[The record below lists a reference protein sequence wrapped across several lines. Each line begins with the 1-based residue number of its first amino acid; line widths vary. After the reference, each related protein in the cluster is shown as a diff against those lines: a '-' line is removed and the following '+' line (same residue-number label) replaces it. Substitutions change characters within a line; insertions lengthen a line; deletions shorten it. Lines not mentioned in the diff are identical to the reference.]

1 MMMRKRSCLVVVF
14 FFFAIVLFLSAS
26 TTKIFL
32 VSAVHSD
39 DDEKNDDEGK
49 TKEKEESWQDKDRD
63 EYGLPI
69 CHDETLRRSPLRRA
83 TGGEIAAKMSQAKR
97 YVDGHVRV
105 SRDGKEMHVDVKVI
119 RVKGNLNVGRNL
131 YFEGEVKV
139 EGSVIMGNKKD
150 ALEEIKRL
158 ENEIEE
164 MTAIVEELE
173 GHHTLTDENFH
184 TAIENCLT
192 MNNGQHRKDGACEAL
207 HYGERIGDWDVGKVS
222 NFTRAFTN
230 REEFNA
236 DLSRW
241 NTSSA
246 KSFDGMFENAVAF
259 NGDVSKW
266 KSKSATTKDEMFRN
280 AVAFKSKY
288 LCAKYTDAPEDLSSC
303 ADVSTDW
310 VAPSPPPSAP
320 SPPPE
325 PTASPPPKPTE
336 PVSPS
341 GLAEAPL
348 PPPEPPSPPSPP
360 PVQTEISQLAGTK
373 ELNQRFMP
381 KVNGWYELL
390 PEDYSGAAQIAYVD
404 YDGSAS
410 GIEDEGPWIQV
421 KYAKNKFSRARP
433 WSALGKGDPSRE
445 DGTAYS
451 GNFEFAQDE
460 NWIDKLLDQAVDVR
474 QRFVSWGKRS
484 VGWNYEY
491 DYQAARGFN
500 DVNYTRWG
508 SGLAL
513 VGGAAGPPTG
523 FSHGTSGFNEFLSP
537 ASLEIDPTNLNDDAW
552 RKSVIYFRN
561 TGDEKILP
569 VRGIWN
575 ADVDHPGE
583 GRYFPLARPDVGDEV
598 DENGTFTESSDT
610 WVKIVQNF
618 LPPLPP
624 PPSPP
629 SPPPLPPLTDAVFSD
644 AILACLGVDPKY
656 GNCPDLEYG
665 TITEWFVQ
673 DVTNFASAFYN
684 ASQFIGNI
692 SKWNTASAT
701 SMNDMFSGASLFN
714 QDIGSWNTSQVTSMR
729 STFNRA
735 FAFNQ
740 DIGGWNTEKV
750 TSMRAMFY
758 RASAFNQDIGSWNT
772 AQVNSTY
779 YMFDQASAFN
789 QDIGGWNTA
798 QVTAM
803 NYMFSEAS
811 AFNHYIGDW
820 NTEKVT
826 NFGEMFSDATAFNA
840 KYTCTT
846 LSNSVDPATCTKVR
860 SDYQYPSL
868 SDEVF
873 HSSIAACLATA
884 PEDGNCEHAQYGVIS
899 GWDVSSVT
907 DFDDAFKG
915 RATFNGDLSK
925 WKTTSALSMN
935 GTFSGASL
943 FNSNIGSWDVSR
955 VENMH
960 QMFFSASAFNHAIS
974 SWTGSAATSAQTDMF
989 LDASAFQAKFKCTDA
1004 VTGPANSCAGPS
1016 PIPDT
1021 SWHAFVGECLAESAA
1036 IEVTGECI
1044 DWARSQNVW
1053 YGTMPNWDVSLVT
1066 DMHGFPETGFGNQPN
1081 FNADISQWNVSQATN
1096 MYAMFWSARSF
1107 NQPIGS
1113 WDISNVK
1120 NTWSM
1125 FASADSFN
1133 QAIGSWDTSQVTH
1146 MRQMFRDN
1154 AAFNQDIGGWNTAQV
1169 TDMQEMFYSASAFN
1183 HDISSW
1189 TGSAAT
1195 SAQSSMFTSATAFQA
1210 KFKCTNADTGP
1221 ASSCAIP
1228 NYDQYYILAQNTCES
1243 EGYVTILNLNQCRIA
1258 GRALS
1263 GDASK
1268 GFAADQPANGYGD
1281 TDSGRTG
1288 GCTFHSGNVNNNLQF
1303 FPFATGPCGT
1313 ATFHCVCGAFA
1324 PIPDA
1329 SWHTFVDACLA
1340 EAPVTGE
1347 CTAWASGNNYGTM
1360 PNWDTSS
1367 VTDMSSTFEGY
1378 AQFDG
1383 DVSRWDTSS
1392 VATMSVMF
1400 KGASSFN
1407 QDIGNWNTA
1416 EVTNMNGMFFIASAF
1431 DQDIGNWNT
1440 EKVTDMY
1447 YMFFEASAFNQ
1458 DIWGWNTAEVTAMN
1472 GMFRSASAFN
1482 QDIGG
1487 WNTEKV
1493 TSMEYMFHYASA
1505 FNQDIGSWNTAEVT
1519 SMEAM
1524 FSSAS
1529 AFNHDISSWTG
1540 TAATTAQTDMF
1551 TSASAFQAKFTCTDA
1566 VTGPARSC
1574 VLKQSYWSASYC
1586 PLGSWVYNND
1596 YTTHETNPGSV
1607 GTPEACIELVRT
1619 ECPTAKIANMGSEGE
1634 CWCQYHDGSVTEIVA
1649 TDENNWMACLLTS
1662 SPDPIPDAS
1671 WHTFVYKCL
1680 EEAPKTGE
1688 CTAWASGNNYG
1699 TMPNWDTSLVE
1710 DMNGYIIDGA
1720 VFQGFGAKSLFD
1732 GDISKWDTGKVTNM
1746 KDMFYEA
1753 SAFNQDIG
1761 NWNTAQV
1768 TTMQYMFSYASAF
1781 NQDIGSWNTAQVT
1794 NMNICF
1800 IKLLRST
1807 TTFPRGLDPQRRRRK
1822 VLCFPARLRFKR
1834 NLSAPTPTPDQRVRV
1849 RFQIT
1854 INIISLLKTRA
1865 SRKVT

>member
-513 VGGAAGPPTG
+513 VGGATGPPTG

-618 LPPLPP
+618 
-624 PPSPP
+624 
-629 SPPPLPPLTDAVFSD
+629 
-644 AILACLGVDPKY
+644 
-656 GNCPDLEYG
+656 
-665 TITEWFVQ
+665 
-673 DVTNFASAFYN
+673 
-684 ASQFIGNI
+684 
-692 SKWNTASAT
+692 
-701 SMNDMFSGASLFN
+701 
-714 QDIGSWNTSQVTSMR
+714 
-729 STFNRA
+729 
-735 FAFNQ
+735 
-740 DIGGWNTEKV
+740 
-750 TSMRAMFY
+750 
-758 RASAFNQDIGSWNT
+758 
-772 AQVNSTY
+772 
-779 YMFDQASAFN
+779 
-789 QDIGGWNTA
+789 
-798 QVTAM
+798 
-803 NYMFSEAS
+803 
-811 AFNHYIGDW
+811 
-820 NTEKVT
+820 
-826 NFGEMFSDATAFNA
+826 
-840 KYTCTT
+840 
-846 LSNSVDPATCTKVR
+846 
-860 SDYQYPSL
+860 
-868 SDEVF
+868 
-873 HSSIAACLATA
+873 
-884 PEDGNCEHAQYGVIS
+884 
-899 GWDVSSVT
+899 
-907 DFDDAFKG
+907 
-915 RATFNGDLSK
+915 
-925 WKTTSALSMN
+925 
-935 GTFSGASL
+935 
-943 FNSNIGSWDVSR
+943 
-955 VENMH
+955 
-960 QMFFSASAFNHAIS
+960 
-974 SWTGSAATSAQTDMF
+974 
-989 LDASAFQAKFKCTDA
+989 
-1004 VTGPANSCAGPS
+1004 
-1016 PIPDT
+1016 
-1021 SWHAFVGECLAESAA
+1021 
-1036 IEVTGECI
+1036 
-1044 DWARSQNVW
+1044 
-1053 YGTMPNWDVSLVT
+1053 
-1066 DMHGFPETGFGNQPN
+1066 
-1081 FNADISQWNVSQATN
+1081 
-1096 MYAMFWSARSF
+1096 
-1107 NQPIGS
+1107 
-1113 WDISNVK
+1113 
-1120 NTWSM
+1120 
-1125 FASADSFN
+1125 
-1133 QAIGSWDTSQVTH
+1133 
-1146 MRQMFRDN
+1146 
-1154 AAFNQDIGGWNTAQV
+1154 
-1169 TDMQEMFYSASAFN
+1169 
-1183 HDISSW
+1183 
-1189 TGSAAT
+1189 
-1195 SAQSSMFTSATAFQA
+1195 
-1210 KFKCTNADTGP
+1210 
-1221 ASSCAIP
+1221 
-1228 NYDQYYILAQNTCES
+1228 
-1243 EGYVTILNLNQCRIA
+1243 
-1258 GRALS
+1258 
-1263 GDASK
+1263 
-1268 GFAADQPANGYGD
+1268 
-1281 TDSGRTG
+1281 
-1288 GCTFHSGNVNNNLQF
+1288 
-1303 FPFATGPCGT
+1303 
-1313 ATFHCVCGAFA
+1313 
-1324 PIPDA
+1324 
-1329 SWHTFVDACLA
+1329 
-1340 EAPVTGE
+1340 
-1347 CTAWASGNNYGTM
+1347 
-1360 PNWDTSS
+1360 
-1367 VTDMSSTFEGY
+1367 
-1378 AQFDG
+1378 
-1383 DVSRWDTSS
+1383 
-1392 VATMSVMF
+1392 
-1400 KGASSFN
+1400 
-1407 QDIGNWNTA
+1407 
-1416 EVTNMNGMFFIASAF
+1416 
-1431 DQDIGNWNT
+1431 
-1440 EKVTDMY
+1440 
-1447 YMFFEASAFNQ
+1447 
-1458 DIWGWNTAEVTAMN
+1458 
-1472 GMFRSASAFN
+1472 
-1482 QDIGG
+1482 
-1487 WNTEKV
+1487 
-1493 TSMEYMFHYASA
+1493 
-1505 FNQDIGSWNTAEVT
+1505 
-1519 SMEAM
+1519 
-1524 FSSAS
+1524 
-1529 AFNHDISSWTG
+1529 
-1540 TAATTAQTDMF
+1540 
-1551 TSASAFQAKFTCTDA
+1551 
-1566 VTGPARSC
+1566 
-1574 VLKQSYWSASYC
+1574 
-1586 PLGSWVYNND
+1586 
-1596 YTTHETNPGSV
+1596 
-1607 GTPEACIELVRT
+1607 
-1619 ECPTAKIANMGSEGE
+1619 
-1634 CWCQYHDGSVTEIVA
+1634 
-1649 TDENNWMACLLTS
+1649 
-1662 SPDPIPDAS
+1662 
-1671 WHTFVYKCL
+1671 
-1680 EEAPKTGE
+1680 
-1688 CTAWASGNNYG
+1688 
-1699 TMPNWDTSLVE
+1699 
-1710 DMNGYIIDGA
+1710 
-1720 VFQGFGAKSLFD
+1720 
-1732 GDISKWDTGKVTNM
+1732 
-1746 KDMFYEA
+1746 
-1753 SAFNQDIG
+1753 
-1761 NWNTAQV
+1761 
-1768 TTMQYMFSYASAF
+1768 
-1781 NQDIGSWNTAQVT
+1781 
-1794 NMNICF
+1794 
-1800 IKLLRST
+1800 
-1807 TTFPRGLDPQRRRRK
+1807 
-1822 VLCFPARLRFKR
+1822 
-1834 NLSAPTPTPDQRVRV
+1834 
-1849 RFQIT
+1849 
-1854 INIISLLKTRA
+1854 
-1865 SRKVT
+1865 

>member
-230 REEFNA
+230 RAEFNA

-266 KSKSATTKDEMFRN
+266 KSKSATTKDKMFRN

-320 SPPPE
+320 SPPSE

-1154 AAFNQDIGGWNTAQV
+1154 AAFNQDIGSWNTAQV

-1195 SAQSSMFTSATAFQA
+1195 SAQSSMFSRRD
-1210 KFKCTNADTGP
+1210 CV
-1221 ASSCAIP
+1221 SS
-1228 NYDQYYILAQNTCES
+1228 
-1243 EGYVTILNLNQCRIA
+1243 
-1258 GRALS
+1258 
-1263 GDASK
+1263 
-1268 GFAADQPANGYGD
+1268 
-1281 TDSGRTG
+1281 
-1288 GCTFHSGNVNNNLQF
+1288 
-1303 FPFATGPCGT
+1303 
-1313 ATFHCVCGAFA
+1313 
-1324 PIPDA
+1324 
-1329 SWHTFVDACLA
+1329 
-1340 EAPVTGE
+1340 
-1347 CTAWASGNNYGTM
+1347 
-1360 PNWDTSS
+1360 
-1367 VTDMSSTFEGY
+1367 
-1378 AQFDG
+1378 
-1383 DVSRWDTSS
+1383 
-1392 VATMSVMF
+1392 
-1400 KGASSFN
+1400 
-1407 QDIGNWNTA
+1407 
-1416 EVTNMNGMFFIASAF
+1416 
-1431 DQDIGNWNT
+1431 
-1440 EKVTDMY
+1440 
-1447 YMFFEASAFNQ
+1447 
-1458 DIWGWNTAEVTAMN
+1458 
-1472 GMFRSASAFN
+1472 
-1482 QDIGG
+1482 
-1487 WNTEKV
+1487 
-1493 TSMEYMFHYASA
+1493 
-1505 FNQDIGSWNTAEVT
+1505 
-1519 SMEAM
+1519 
-1524 FSSAS
+1524 
-1529 AFNHDISSWTG
+1529 
-1540 TAATTAQTDMF
+1540 
-1551 TSASAFQAKFTCTDA
+1551 
-1566 VTGPARSC
+1566 
-1574 VLKQSYWSASYC
+1574 
-1586 PLGSWVYNND
+1586 
-1596 YTTHETNPGSV
+1596 
-1607 GTPEACIELVRT
+1607 
-1619 ECPTAKIANMGSEGE
+1619 
-1634 CWCQYHDGSVTEIVA
+1634 EI
-1649 TDENNWMACLLTS
+1649 
-1662 SPDPIPDAS
+1662 
-1671 WHTFVYKCL
+1671 
-1680 EEAPKTGE
+1680 
-1688 CTAWASGNNYG
+1688 
-1699 TMPNWDTSLVE
+1699 
-1710 DMNGYIIDGA
+1710 
-1720 VFQGFGAKSLFD
+1720 
-1732 GDISKWDTGKVTNM
+1732 
-1746 KDMFYEA
+1746 
-1753 SAFNQDIG
+1753 
-1761 NWNTAQV
+1761 
-1768 TTMQYMFSYASAF
+1768 
-1781 NQDIGSWNTAQVT
+1781 
-1794 NMNICF
+1794 
-1800 IKLLRST
+1800 
-1807 TTFPRGLDPQRRRRK
+1807 
-1822 VLCFPARLRFKR
+1822 
-1834 NLSAPTPTPDQRVRV
+1834 
-1849 RFQIT
+1849 
-1854 INIISLLKTRA
+1854 
-1865 SRKVT
+1865 

>member
-960 QMFFSASAFNHAIS
+960 QMFFSASAFN
-974 SWTGSAATSAQTDMF
+974 Q
-989 LDASAFQAKFKCTDA
+989 
-1004 VTGPANSCAGPS
+1004 
-1016 PIPDT
+1016 
-1021 SWHAFVGECLAESAA
+1021 
-1036 IEVTGECI
+1036 
-1044 DWARSQNVW
+1044 
-1053 YGTMPNWDVSLVT
+1053 Y
-1066 DMHGFPETGFGNQPN
+1066 
-1081 FNADISQWNVSQATN
+1081 
-1096 MYAMFWSARSF
+1096 
-1107 NQPIGS
+1107 IG
-1113 WDISNVK
+1113 D
-1120 NTWSM
+1120 
-1125 FASADSFN
+1125 
-1133 QAIGSWDTSQVTH
+1133 WDTTLLTLYDSI
-1146 MRQMFRDN
+1146 F
-1154 AAFNQDIGGWNTAQV
+1154 
-1169 TDMQEMFYSASAFN
+1169 E
-1183 HDISSW
+1183 
-1189 TGSAAT
+1189 
-1195 SAQSSMFTSATAFQA
+1195 SATAFQA
-1210 KFKCTNADTGP
+1210 KYEC
-1221 ASSCAIP
+1221 ASSTSFSIKPTECKSVR
-1228 NYDQYYILAQNTCES
+1228 TEW
-1243 EGYVTILNLNQCRIA
+1243 
-1258 GRALS
+1258 
-1263 GDASK
+1263 DAPS
-1268 GFAADQPANGYGD
+1268 PPPPP
-1281 TDSGRTG
+1281 TPPPP
-1288 GCTFHSGNVNNNLQF
+1288 LL
-1303 FPFATGPCGT
+1303 P
-1313 ATFHCVCGAFA
+1313 
-1324 PIPDA
+1324 
-1329 SWHTFVDACLA
+1329 L
-1340 EAPVTGE
+1340 
-1347 CTAWASGNNYGTM
+1347 
-1360 PNWDTSS
+1360 
-1367 VTDMSSTFEGY
+1367 
-1378 AQFDG
+1378 
-1383 DVSRWDTSS
+1383 
-1392 VATMSVMF
+1392 
-1400 KGASSFN
+1400 
-1407 QDIGNWNTA
+1407 
-1416 EVTNMNGMFFIASAF
+1416 
-1431 DQDIGNWNT
+1431 
-1440 EKVTDMY
+1440 
-1447 YMFFEASAFNQ
+1447 
-1458 DIWGWNTAEVTAMN
+1458 
-1472 GMFRSASAFN
+1472 
-1482 QDIGG
+1482 
-1487 WNTEKV
+1487 
-1493 TSMEYMFHYASA
+1493 
-1505 FNQDIGSWNTAEVT
+1505 
-1519 SMEAM
+1519 
-1524 FSSAS
+1524 
-1529 AFNHDISSWTG
+1529 
-1540 TAATTAQTDMF
+1540 
-1551 TSASAFQAKFTCTDA
+1551 TDA
-1566 VTGPARSC
+1566 VFSDA
-1574 VLKQSYWSASYC
+1574 
-1586 PLGSWVYNND
+1586 
-1596 YTTHETNPGSV
+1596 
-1607 GTPEACIELVRT
+1607 IEGMFGNRF
-1619 ECPTAKIANMGSEGE
+1619 GE
-1634 CWCQYHDGSVTEIVA
+1634 W
-1649 TDENNWMACLLTS
+1649 
-1662 SPDPIPDAS
+1662 
-1671 WHTFVYKCL
+1671 
-1680 EEAPKTGE
+1680 
-1688 CTAWASGNNYG
+1688 
-1699 TMPNWDTSLVE
+1699 
-1710 DMNGYIIDGA
+1710 
-1720 VFQGFGAKSLFD
+1720 
-1732 GDISKWDTGKVTNM
+1732 
-1746 KDMFYEA
+1746 
-1753 SAFNQDIG
+1753 
-1761 NWNTAQV
+1761 
-1768 TTMQYMFSYASAF
+1768 
-1781 NQDIGSWNTAQVT
+1781 
-1794 NMNICF
+1794 
-1800 IKLLRST
+1800 
-1807 TTFPRGLDPQRRRRK
+1807 
-1822 VLCFPARLRFKR
+1822 
-1834 NLSAPTPTPDQRVRV
+1834 
-1849 RFQIT
+1849 
-1854 INIISLLKTRA
+1854 
-1865 SRKVT
+1865 